1 MPFLKAKPWVIFSL
15 LILVPV
21 VGIIVVVLI
30 AKASDIR
37 GLIPLVG
44 AIIWLPVL
52 VTYFGWLWSAGS
64 NLIRNPQSKRL
75 FKTIFLSSLI
85 CAFLLVP
92 AIKVIANDS
101 MRVVLDIISL
111 LNFLGLLYCIN
122 LIRKGLNEWEAE
134 LGLFASSKVAD
145 FITIWILP
153 IGIWFLQPR
162 IQLVLRTLGSS
173 TIRYGVSN

>member
-1 MPFLKAKPWVIFSL
+1 MQFLKAKPWVIFSL
-15 LILVPV
+15 LIFVPV
-21 VGIIVVVLI
+21 VGTILVVLI

-52 VTYFGWLWSAGS
+52 VTYFGWLWTAGS

-101 MRVVLDIISL
+101 MMVALDIISL
-111 LNFLGLLYCIN
+111 TRC
-122 LIRKGLNEWEAE
+122 A
-134 LGLFASSKVAD
+134 V
-145 FITIWILP
+145 
-153 IGIWFLQPR
+153 
-162 IQLVLRTLGSS
+162 
-173 TIRYGVSN
+173 